1 MVNQDGNELIIQIQ
15 EEIKQQQKIGGL
27 WEGYCNLQKLASGDI
42 WESSTRY
49 IYELLQNAEDAE
61 ANEFKVYIS
70 EERVKIIHDGKPF
83 TKDDVRNICY
93 AASKKDPNESIGYLG
108 VGFRSVFTATDKP
121 EIYSAKYLFRFD
133 REECIREFGG
143 DSLFYFYPYWI
154 EQPTNNIGSKKT
166 TYILPFKSE
175 EFFDKSIEQLEKL
188 GAHSLLFLRNIKSM
202 SIHNE
207 EGNATRICNITP
219 IGELKALSNNENIKI
234 GKFLL
239 AEGNTATRFLVF
251 RGTFRVPDDVREDE
265 ETKRA
270 KREKVENREISIA
283 IQLDE
288 QDNLTP
294 TKGYICSFFPI
305 EERKINFVVHADFIV
320 QAGRVALLDNKW
332 NRWIMEK
339 AREVAEICYRYFQ
352 ENPEEPKWIEQSPLI
367 FEKREEI
374 SERYDDIFEKP
385 LFKVTKNP
393 IVICIDGDKVPLD
406 KTIKISEETDE
417 LVKRGFTKCS
427 DLEVI
432 FNEERH
438 LIRRDYPTG
447 GRSVKELKVDD
458 DLNCEEFI
466 KMKMEMGEE
475 KGIEFLTL
483 FYSSYKKAME
493 RRYAHYA
500 QNLREKHIESALEN
514 LLVIDSDGDVKSQD
528 DVWIEP
534 DLKIFDELKGKGI
547 NVDEKQ
553 ILSEYNLINKE
564 LWSQVKDY
572 LPKVKRITKE
582 MTVEKCIL
590 PKIKTSS
597 EAPSKE
603 NLLSWTYLL
612 KCYGHYP
619 KEEIWVVDNKNQIR
633 ESSEVF
639 LSDKYNPTC
648 CLQKF
653 DLPDINF
660 LSEEYLNLEDG
671 PKGQDKF
678 FEHTSMKGYDEDDY
692 KDYMRNTILPILNNE
707 EKLGSLTNSDIINCT
722 RAMVECD
729 FEPEEPIFVVL
740 KDESKAKSNSEIHF
754 PSEYSPK
761 QNWENLRPKTLKFV
775 SPEYI
780 SENGDIS
787 KLKEFFKTV
796 EVKEEAS
803 NEMIAQVGK
812 DIVTKKLEKE
822 DYKVESYGGVA
833 DLTATRGDVTLF
845 IEVRS
850 ISSGEVKDERLD
862 SKKAKL
868 AQEQKDKYYLAN
880 VINIPDAPYIY
891 LLKNPS
897 IYDGITFE
905 MNISKDVIEKHS
917 EKIDARHLIE

>member
-1 MVNQDGNELIIQIQ
+1 MNQDGNEFIKQIQ

-61 ANEFKVYIS
+61 ASEFKVYIS
-70 EERVKIIHDGKPF
+70 KKRVKIIHDGKPF

-93 AASKKDPNESIGYLG
+93 AVSKKDPNKSIGYLG
-108 VGFRSVFTATDKP
+108 VGFRSVFTVTNKS
-121 EIYSAKYLFRFD
+121 EIYSGKYMFRFD

-143 DSLFYFYPYWI
+143 DDLFYFYPYWI
-154 EQPTNNIGSKKT
+154 EQPTDDIDSKKT
-166 TYILPFKSE
+166 TYILPFISE

-188 GAHSLLFLRNIKSM
+188 GARSLLFLKNIKSM
-202 SIHNE
+202 SIYNKDV
-207 EGNATRICNITP
+207 NATRICYITP
-219 IGELKALSNNENIKI
+219 IGELKALSNNENIKT

-251 RGTFRVPDDVREDE
+251 RGTFRVPDNVREDE

-270 KREKVENREISIA
+270 KREKVKNREISIA

-294 TKGYICSFFPI
+294 MKGYICSFFPI
-305 EERKINFVVHADFIV
+305 EERKINFLVHADFIV

-352 ENPEEPKWIEQSPLI
+352 ENPEEPKWIEQSPMI

-385 LFKVTKNP
+385 LFEVTKNP
-393 IVICIDGDKVPLD
+393 IVICLDGDKVSLD

-417 LVKRGFTKCS
+417 LVKRGFIKCS

-438 LIRRDYPTG
+438 LIRKDYPTG

-458 DLNCEEFI
+458 LNCKEFI
-466 KMKMEMGEE
+466 KTKIEMGEE
-475 KGIEFLTL
+475 KGIKFLTL

-500 QNLREKHIESALEN
+500 QNLREKHIKSALEN
-514 LLVIDSDGDVKSQD
+514 LLVIDRDGNVKTQD
-528 DVWIEP
+528 NVWIEP

-547 NVDEKQ
+547 KVDEKQ
-553 ILSEYNLINKE
+553 ILSEYNLINNE
-564 LWSQVKDY
+564 LWSQAKDY
-572 LPKVKRITKE
+572 LPKVNKITKE
-582 MTVEKCIL
+582 MIVEKCIL

-619 KEEIWVVDNKNQIR
+619 KEEIWVVDNKERIR
-633 ESSEVF
+633 KSSEV
-639 LSDKYNPTC
+639 LLCDKYNPTC
-648 CLQKF
+648 CIQKF
-653 DLPDINF
+653 NLPDINF
-660 LSEEYLNLEDG
+660 LSEEYLNLEDDPEG
-671 PKGQDKF
+671 WNKF
-678 FEHTSMKGYDEDDY
+678 FEHTSMKGYDKNYY
-692 KDYMRNTILPILNNE
+692 KDYMRNTILPILTNE
-707 EKLGSLTNSDIINCT
+707 EKIRGLKDFEVINYT
-722 RAMVECD
+722 RAMIECD
-729 FEPEEPIFVVL
+729 FEPEESIFILL
-740 KDESKAKSNSEIHF
+740 KDGKKEKSDSEVYFSK
-754 PSEYSPK
+754 EYSPK
-761 QNWENLRPKTLKFV
+761 QNWENQSIISLKFV
-775 SPEYI
+775 SSDYI
-780 SENGDIS
+780 EENS
-787 KLKEFFKTV
+787 ASVWKEFFKKIG
-796 EVKEEAS
+796 VKEEAS
-803 NEMIAQVGK
+803 GEMIAEFGK
-812 DIVTKKLEKE
+812 DIIRKKF
-822 DYKVESYGGVA
+822 DAANYKVEPYGGKA
-833 DLTATRGDVTLF
+833 DLKAIKDNETLF

-850 ISSGEVKDERLD
+850 ISSGDISDERLD
-862 SKKAKL
+862 SKKAKF
-868 AQEQKDKYYLAN
+868 AQEQKDKYYLAK
-880 VINIPDAPYIY
+880 VINIPDAPHIY
-891 LLKNPS
+891 LLKNPA
-897 IYDGITFE
+897 DCKGIAFE
-905 MNISKDVIEKHS
+905 MNIPKDIIEKYS
-917 EKIDARHLIE
+917 EKINAKDLINR